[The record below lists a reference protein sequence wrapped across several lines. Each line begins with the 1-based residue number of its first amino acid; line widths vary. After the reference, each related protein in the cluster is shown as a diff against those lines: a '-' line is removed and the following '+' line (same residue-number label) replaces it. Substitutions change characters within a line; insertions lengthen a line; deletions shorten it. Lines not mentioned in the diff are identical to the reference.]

1 MTPGE
6 RVTVVEVGPRDGLQ
20 NEKGFVP
27 TEAKVA
33 FVEALA
39 DAGLPVVETTA
50 FVSPRAIPQ
59 LADSA
64 EVFARVRKRP
74 GTRYP
79 VLVPN
84 EKGMA
89 RALAAGAREIALFT
103 AATDTFNV
111 RNTNAT
117 VEESF
122 ARFAPVVGI
131 ARAEG
136 IRVRGYVSAVFG
148 CPYEGR
154 VDPAKAVAVAL
165 RLFEAGCGE
174 VSLGDTI
181 GVAVPSQVADV
192 VGRLLAAGVPAAR
205 LALHMH
211 DTRGTAL
218 ANVVEGLR
226 EGVRVFDSAAGG
238 LGGCPYAPGAAGN
251 LATEDLLYL
260 LHGMGFETGVDLA
273 SVAEATRAL
282 AEAIGRPPV
291 SRVFAALRAA
301 SERA

>member
-1 MTPGE
+1 MSGRE

-27 TEAKVA
+27 TGVKVA

-64 EVFARVRKRP
+64 EVFARVRRKP

-84 EKGMA
+84 EKGML
-89 RALAAGAREIALFT
+89 RALAAGAREVALFT

-111 RNTNAT
+111 RNTNVT
-117 VEESF
+117 VDASF
-122 ARFAPVVGI
+122 VRFAPVVAL

-136 IRVRGYVSAVFG
+136 IRVRGYVSTAFG

-154 VDPAKAVAVAL
+154 VDPAKTADVVV
-165 RLFEAGCGE
+165 RLFAAGCGE

-181 GVAVPSQVADV
+181 GVAVPSQVAEV
-192 VGRLLAAGVPAAR
+192 LGRLGDAGVETRR

-218 ANVVEGLR
+218 ANVAEGLR
-226 EGVRVFDSAAGG
+226 QGIRVFDSAAGG

-251 LATEDLLYL
+251 LATEDLVYL
-260 LHGMGFETGVDLA
+260 LDGMGFETGVDLGK
-273 SVAEATRAL
+273 VAGATRAL
-282 AEAIGRPPV
+282 AEATGRAPV

>member
-1 MTPGE
+1 MSGRE

-27 TEAKVA
+27 TGVKVA

-74 GTRYP
+74 ATRYP

-84 EKGMA
+84 EKGML
-89 RALAAGAREIALFT
+89 RALAAGAREVALFT
-103 AATDTFNV
+103 AATDTFNL
-111 RNTNAT
+111 RNTNVT
-117 VEESF
+117 VDGSF
-122 ARFAPVVGI
+122 ARFAPVVAL

-136 IRVRGYVSAVFG
+136 IRVRGYVSTAFG

-154 VDPAKAVAVAL
+154 VDPAKTAAVVV
-165 RLFEAGCGE
+165 RLFAAGCGE

-181 GVAVPSQVADV
+181 GVAVPSQVAEV
-192 VGRLLAAGVPAAR
+192 LGRLGDAGVETGR

-226 EGVRVFDSAAGG
+226 AGIRVFDSAAGG

-251 LATEDLLYL
+251 LATEDLVYL
-260 LHGMGFETGVDLA
+260 LDGMGFETGVDLERTA
-273 SVAEATRAL
+273 GATRAL
-282 AEAIGRPPV
+282 AEATGRAPV